1 MNNNMQDTVCN
12 FLKELLGG
20 VAMNLKKNSSS
31 RLNNRTEVYT

>member
-20 VAMNLKKNSSS
+20 VAMNLKKKFKFK
-31 RLNNRTEVYT
+31 VK

>member
-20 VAMNLKKNSSS
+20 VAMNLKKIQ
-31 RLNNRTEVYT
+31 VQG